1 MQVLK
6 NRKLSFAILLIV
18 FLVIGNLSA
27 QSKIGVQAPPFK
39 SAVFVSPSNTFLSV
53 PDLEL
58 DKAPLLMK
66 TPYFSPHWK
75 PKPFNSNLATD
86 VLNVLAIVRPFN
98 YQDMPFFCKIE
109 FQLEL
114 AAKFPVKFR
123 LGDVHHV
130 DRLEQKKDW
139 ELGN

>member
-6 NRKLSFAILLIV
+6 NRKLNLAILLFV
-18 FLVIGNLSA
+18 FLAIGNLTA

-39 SAVFVSPSNTFLSV
+39 SAVFVSPTYTFLSV
-53 PDLEL
+53 PNLEL
-58 DKAPLLMK
+58 DKAPLSLK

-75 PKPFNSNLATD
+75 PKPFNSNVATD
-86 VLNVLAIVRPFN
+86 ILNVLSIVRPFRHS
-98 YQDMPFFCKIE
+98 DLPFFCRIE
-109 FQLEL
+109 YQHEQ

-123 LGDVHHV
+123 LGDVQYV
-130 DRLEQKKDW
+130 DRLEQKRDW